1 MNTKHTPGP
10 WAISRDAV
18 PAGWVQNTI
27 CAEGSG
33 ERVATAFLAEE
44 NAHLIAA
51 APDLLAALENLTA
64 TTRTFCNVPKDDQER
79 TPLDDQTI
87 EAAFTA
93 IARAKGG

>member
-27 CAEGSG
+27 RAEGSGERGAGSG

-51 APDLLAALENLTA
+51 APDLLAALEQAVRSEMLNKA
-64 TTRTFCNVPKDDQER
+64 DDMC
-79 TPLDDQTI
+79 
-87 EAAFTA
+87 
-93 IARAKGG
+93 ARAAIDQAKGR

>member
-27 CAEGSG
+27 RAEGSG

-51 APDLLAALENLTA
+51 APDLLAALEQAVRSEMLNKA
-64 TTRTFCNVPKDDQER
+64 DDMR
-79 TPLDDQTI
+79 
-87 EAAFTA
+87 
-93 IARAKGG
+93 ARAAIDQAKGR

>member
-1 MNTKHTPGP
+1 MSKKHTPGP

-33 ERVATAFLAEE
+33 ERVATAFLVEE
-44 NAHLIAA
+44 NARLIAA
-51 APDLLAALENLTA
+51 APDLLAAVIAVHGLIESRMLGNPDQLLTQDA
-64 TTRTFCNVPKDDQER
+64 KKI
-79 TPLDDQTI
+79 LS
-87 EAAFTA
+87 TA